1 MRFALALLLLLAILG
16 AAGCGPEAASTT
28 TSAAAPAT
36 AAATSGTSGSSTA
49 TSTVPSQT
57 TASPEPDTPST
68 DASEPPTESTLAASP
83 DVVKY
88 ASEVMAWSGL
98 QGVIIGDD
106 LDRLAD
112 IDVTKMSAS
121 DLQVVER
128 ATVHLQQL
136 SNLLR
141 SIKVPAAAAGVH
153 KKLVAGIDA
162 RFAILDK
169 ELMAMR
175 NKDQAGADA
184 AKEARARGGPEAL
197 RSVMEEWMGKYGE
210 IGRLGIGISP
220 ITLPKTQYQ
229 AAVMAWVKAFR
240 VWANNGSGGEMTVEA
255 WAVTL
260 TDPAQVARAHG
271 FGDQL
276 RAIEPPAAMAA
287 VHQKLVGAFDAW
299 LAVLDEQLAAGK
311 DPDQATLDPVE
322 TAYTLAMQDW
332 LIAQFPSVPLPLD

>member
-1 MRFALALLLLLAILG
+1 MRFALVLLLLLVILG
-16 AAGCGPEAASTT
+16 AAGCGPETASTT
-28 TSAAAPAT
+28 TSAVAPAT
-36 AAATSGTSGSSTA
+36 ASATSETSGSS

-57 TASPEPDTPST
+57 TASPKPDTPST

-88 ASEVMAWSGL
+88 ASEVISWSGL
-98 QGVIIGDD
+98 QGVIINDA
-106 LDRLAD
+106 LDRLEEIEVA
-112 IDVTKMSAS
+112 KMSAT
-121 DLQVVER
+121 DLQVAER
-128 ATVHLQQL
+128 AIVHLQQL
-136 SNLLR
+136 SKLLR
-141 SIKVPAAAAGVH
+141 SIKVPAEAAGVH

-162 RFAILDK
+162 RFAILNE

-184 AKEARARGGPEAL
+184 AKEASAMGGPEAL
-197 RSVMEEWMGKYGE
+197 RTAMTEWMEKYGE
-210 IGRLGIGISP
+210 LGLRGLES

-240 VWANNGSGGEMTVEA
+240 AWANNGSGGEMTVEA
-255 WAVTL
+255 WAVTI
-260 TDPAQVARAHG
+260 TNPAQVARAHG

-287 VHQKLVGAFDAW
+287 VHQRLVGAFNAW

-322 TAYTLAMQDW
+322 TAYTGAMQDW
-332 LIAQFPSVPLPLD
+332 LIAQFPSVPLLFE

>member
-1 MRFALALLLLLAILG
+1 MKAARIAPIVLLLLVAVL
-16 AAGCGPEAASTT
+16 
-28 TSAAAPAT
+28 
-36 AAATSGTSGSSTA
+36 ATSCQTGTRASSSTA
-49 TSTVPSQT
+49 PAAITGTGPSST
-57 TASPEPDTPST
+57 TATTAPLPTTSSETPTTADMGDT
-68 DASEPPTESTLAASP
+68 EPPTENTLAASP

-88 ASEVMAWSGL
+88 ASEVVAWFFL
-98 QGVIIGDD
+98 QGETIGYD

-128 ATVHLQQL
+128 ATAHLQTL
-136 SNLLR
+136 SNILR
-141 SIKVPAAAAGVH
+141 SIKVPAEAAGVH
-153 KKLVAGIDA
+153 KKLVAYLDA
-162 RFAILDK
+162 RFAIMDK

-175 NKDQAGADA
+175 NKDQAGVDA
-184 AKEARARGGPEAL
+184 AGEARAWGGPEAL
-197 RSVMEEWMGKYGE
+197 RSAGEEWWGKYGE
-210 IGRLGIGISP
+210 IGGWRSESP
-220 ITLPKTQYQ
+220 PFALPKTPYQ
-229 AAVMAWVKAFR
+229 AGVMAWVKAFR

-255 WAVTL
+255 WAVTI

-322 TAYTLAMQDW
+322 TEYTGAMQDW
-332 LIAQFPSVPLPLD
+332 LIAQFPSVPLPLE